1 MIIILISREMSIGF
15 SKKTGIFASFFVCN
29 QSITKIDGKTGK
41 NRRMIG
47 IENLLGGGEKNLWR
61 NF

>member
-15 SKKTGIFASFFVCN
+15 SKKTGIFASFFVRN
-29 QSITKIDGKTGK
+29 QSITKIDGKTSK

-47 IENLLGGGEKNLWR
+47 IENLLG
-61 NF
+61 

>member
-15 SKKTGIFASFFVCN
+15 SKKTEIFASFFVRN
-29 QSITKIDGKTGK
+29 QSITKTDGKTGK

-47 IENLLGGGEKNLWR
+47 IENLLGGGEKDLWR